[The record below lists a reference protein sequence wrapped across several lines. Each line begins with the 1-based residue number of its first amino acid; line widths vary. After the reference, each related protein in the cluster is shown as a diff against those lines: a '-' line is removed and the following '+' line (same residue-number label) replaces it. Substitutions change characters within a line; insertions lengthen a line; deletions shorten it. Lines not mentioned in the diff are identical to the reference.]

1 MSLIASDR
9 ADSRKTSASFE
20 PVDTPTPNKRKRWQ
34 LFSFWKEDPV
44 PDAATAKARALA
56 GAAYLD
62 RRFGPLWDERID
74 LERLAI
80 HSPCRCIA
88 GQLGQWRF
96 IGISCDTA
104 FRCGLSCGAIA
115 DCLVLFW
122 RPPALARSNERLTVA
137 WREVITD
144 RRLDRA
150 YRRRFTS
157 QRPGGWNCADRWSR
171 RQSSTKRF

>member
-1 MSLIASDR
+1 MSLTSSDR
-9 ADSRKTSASFE
+9 LDSRGTSKSFK
-20 PVDTPTPNKRKRWQ
+20 PADTNERRSLR
-34 LFSFWKEDPV
+34 LFSFWSEDPV

-80 HSPCRCIA
+80 HRPCRCIA

-96 IGISCDTA
+96 LGMTCGEA
-104 FRCGLSCGAIA
+104 FHYGLSCGAIE
-115 DCLVLFW
+115 DCLVLVC
-122 RPPALARSNERLTVA
+122 RPPALVRSYERLTAA
-137 WREVITD
+137 WREIITD
-144 RRLDRA
+144 RRMDRA

-157 QRPGGWNCADRWSR
+157 QRTGAWNCADRWSR

>member
-1 MSLIASDR
+1 MSLTVSDR
-9 ADSRKTSASFE
+9 LDSRRTSASFE
-20 PVDTPTPNKRKRWQ
+20 PADAPTPNKRKRWR

-80 HSPCRCIA
+80 HRPCRCIA

-96 IGISCDTA
+96 IGLTCSAA
-104 FRCGLSCGAIA
+104 FDYGLSCGAIE
-115 DCLVLFW
+115 DCLVLFC
-122 RPPALARSNERLTVA
+122 RPPALMRSNERLTEA
-137 WREVITD
+137 WREIITD

-157 QRPGGWNCADRWSR
+157 QQTGAWNCADRWSR
-171 RQSSTKRF
+171 RQSLTKRF

>member
-1 MSLIASDR
+1 MLMSLTVSDR
-9 ADSRKTSASFE
+9 HRSRRTSMSFE
-20 PVDTPTPNKRKRWQ
+20 PADSPTRNERKRWR

-96 IGISCDTA
+96 IGMSSDTA
-104 FRCGLSCGAIA
+104 FHYGLSCGAIG
-115 DCLVLFW
+115 DCLVLFC
-122 RPPALARSNERLTVA
+122 RPPALVRSSERLTAA
-137 WREVITD
+137 WREVI
-144 RRLDRA
+144 
-150 YRRRFTS
+150 
-157 QRPGGWNCADRWSR
+157 ADRWR
-171 RQSSTKRF
+171 VWLWR

>member
-1 MSLIASDR
+1 MSLTSSDR
-9 ADSRKTSASFE
+9 LDSRGTSKSFK
-20 PVDTPTPNKRKRWQ
+20 PADTNERRSLR
-34 LFSFWKEDPV
+34 LFSFWSEDPV

-80 HSPCRCIA
+80 HRPCRCIA

-96 IGISCDTA
+96 LGMTCGEA
-104 FRCGLSCGAIA
+104 FHYGLSCGAIE
-115 DCLVLFW
+115 DCLVLVC
-122 RPPALARSNERLTVA
+122 RPPALVRSYERLTAA
-137 WREVITD
+137 WREIITD
-144 RRLDRA
+144 RRMDRA

-157 QRPGGWNCADRWSR
+157 QRGAWNCADRWSR